1 MATQYALTHPGL
13 DRLGRAYAAA
23 GIIADRTIAAVRGW
37 QGWTRMAAQFDA
49 WGRARVEA
57 LTLQDPRM
65 RAEILAAA
73 QRMTS
78 DDVR

>member
-13 DRLGRAYAAA
+13 DRLGRAYEAAA
-23 GIIADRTIAAVRGW
+23 IIADRAVAAVRSW
-37 QGWTRMAAQFDA
+37 QGWTRLSAQFDA
-49 WGRARVEA
+49 WGRARAEA
-57 LTLQDPRM
+57 LILQDPRM

>member
-13 DRLGRAYAAA
+13 DRLGRAYEAAST
-23 GIIADRTIAAVRGW
+23 IAVRTIVAARSW
-37 QGWTRMAAQFDA
+37 QGWTRLSSQLDA

-57 LTLQDPRM
+57 LILQDPRM

-73 QRMTS
+73 QRMAS